1 MTIPLKDARAAFAGF
16 GAMTVRQEIIATQMR
31 NVSPAGQAVANQK
44 IDPTPTAIN
53 TRTTAVAATCS
64 SIGAERFAI
73 SGGRLGFV
81 SAKTSDLVCRKFRKE
96 ETSCLT
102 LIKAANSS
110 TLSTAAS
117 PPAFGIPAND

>member
-53 TRTTAVAATCS
+53 TRKTAVAATRS
-64 SIGAERFAI
+64 
-73 SGGRLGFV
+73 V
-81 SAKTSDLVCRKFRKE
+81 
-96 ETSCLT
+96 
-102 LIKAANSS
+102 
-110 TLSTAAS
+110 AS
-117 PPAFGIPAND
+117 PFKDDFNAGTACARAAPAARQRDRFQALRAQ

>member
-44 IDPTPTAIN
+44 IDPTPTPIN
-53 TRTTAVAATCS
+53 TRKTAVAATRS

-73 SGGRLGFV
+73 SGGRQGFV
-81 SAKTSDLVCRKFRKE
+81 SAKTSDLVCRKFRQQE
-96 ETSCLT
+96 SRCLT
-102 LIKAANSS
+102 FITPASS
-110 TLSTAAS
+110 SALSTACS
-117 PPAFGIPAND
+117 PPAFGI